1 MGKLIDK
8 YYSHILEGKLVTIE
22 KEIVFAILHDFTDRR
37 GLRQEW
43 DNIDD
48 DIKEEILEIWINI
61 VKDKLDKK
69 I

>member
-8 YYSHILEGKLVTIE
+8 YYDYILNGKLVTIE
-22 KEIVFAILHDFTDRR
+22 KQIVFAILNDFTDRR

-43 DNIDD
+43 ENIDE
-48 DIKEEILEIWINI
+48 DIKEEMIQTWIDI
-61 VKDKLDKK
+61 VKFKLDKR

>member
-8 YYSHILEGKLVTIE
+8 YYDHILNGKLVTIE

-43 DNIDD
+43 EQIEE
-48 DIKEEILEIWINI
+48 DIKEEMIQTWIDI
-61 VKDKLDKK
+61 VKSKLDKR